1 MSITFSI
8 KTKIIA
14 EVPAEAFDDIQG
26 FDDILEKKTG
36 KYIDLYGK
44 TILYKGDAQLL
55 LSGFCTISKQKGKGF
70 NFHPSIKALLAVLES
85 IDNSEVIRVNGE

>member
-1 MSITFSI
+1 MSITFTI
-8 KTKIIA
+8 ENNIVA

-44 TILYKGDAQLL
+44 TILYKDDAQLL
-55 LSGFCTISKQKGKGF
+55 LSSFSAISKQKGKGF
-70 NFHPSIKALLAVLES
+70 NFHPSIKTLIAVLES
-85 IDNSEVIRVNGE
+85 IDNSEVIRVSGE